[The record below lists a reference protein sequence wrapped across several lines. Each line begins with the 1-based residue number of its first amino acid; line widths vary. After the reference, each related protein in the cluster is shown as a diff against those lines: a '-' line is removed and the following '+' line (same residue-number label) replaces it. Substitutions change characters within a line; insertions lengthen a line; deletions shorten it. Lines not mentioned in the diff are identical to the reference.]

1 MVGTL
6 SSRGSHNRCRLGLRA
21 PMHACIQAA
30 LAWHPPIAPP
40 DGRMRRLRSRV
51 QACARPFGDR
61 PSRPAMAEVGPRAH
75 WLSHTPGC
83 LARPAGARRDVREM
97 VGSAAP
103 PTLALNPQL
112 PRGFGAHSPSPR
124 RHQQPPF
131 LARWGHPA
139 ALLPVVTARGAGRR
153 GAAPAGS
160 DCGTCQMCMPR
171 TRRGEL
177 CDLCGC
183 GVWAG
188 TKRAHSR
195 ARRDTLTPGRELLAV
210 CKQHL
215 EVLAT
220 AQAGFLCRALC
231 VSGAPSLRKDCRLRE
246 RRVGRV
252 SLSGHRA
259 ASRNFKTSNNEGVSS
274 FVSNRWTYEREH
286 KKNPYYPFWAA
297 AGG

>member
-1 MVGTL
+1 M
-6 SSRGSHNRCRLGLRA
+6 RQCMRA
-21 PMHACIQAA
+21 S
-30 LAWHPPIAPP
+30 
-40 DGRMRRLRSRV
+40 RLRSRGTRRSRRPTSE
-51 QACARPFGDR
+51 CAGYARGCRLVPGR
-61 PSRPAMAEVGPRAH
+61 SVIARRGQRWPRSARAH
-75 WLSHTPGC
+75 WLSHTPSC
-83 LARPAGARRDVREM
+83 LARPAGARREVREM

-210 CKQHL
+210 CKQYL

-259 ASRNFKTSNNEGVSS
+259 ASRK
-274 FVSNRWTYEREH
+274 
-286 KKNPYYPFWAA
+286 
-297 AGG
+297 